1 MVHASLF
8 VTSDSVWLFF
18 CVFSPELKGKLSV
31 SEMIT
36 SFLQLHACI
45 HLCTGLCWQVLKYQ
59 MWLIVLQIMHVK
71 YWIHLVLLN
80 YLAEL
85 DRAAALS
92 SKLLAALP
100 AHVTS
105 QSFPSHILVQ
115 IVAINIFSMHHA
127 QRMTQYQDGEEHADS
142 FNEELGSEE
151 LRSFSLMFSFTSKC
165 YVRMM
170 RMICLPE
177 CKAL

>member
-1 MVHASLF
+1 MPVSICAQVCVDQFQSIKCGYFFANHAY
-8 VTSDSVWLFF
+8 
-18 CVFSPELKGKLSV
+18 E
-31 SEMIT
+31 
-36 SFLQLHACI
+36 
-45 HLCTGLCWQVLKYQ
+45 
-59 MWLIVLQIMHVK
+59 
-71 YWIHLVLLN
+71 LLN
-80 YLAEL
+80 SLCIIFLTEL

-142 FNEELGSEE
+142 FSEELGSEE
-151 LRSFSLMFSFTSKC
+151 LRSFSLMFSFTSK
-165 YVRMM
+165 
-170 RMICLPE
+170 
-177 CKAL
+177 

>member
-1 MVHASLF
+1 M
-8 VTSDSVWLFF
+8 
-18 CVFSPELKGKLSV
+18 KGKLSV

-45 HLCTGLCWQVLKYQ
+45 HLCTGLCWPVSEYQ
-59 MWLIVLQIMHVK
+59 MLLIFFCKSCLWTIEFTLF
-71 YWIHLVLLN
+71 YFLT
-80 YLAEL
+80 EL

-127 QRMTQYQDGEEHADS
+127 QRMTQYQDGEERADS
-142 FNEELGSEE
+142 FSEELGSEE
-151 LRSFSLMFSFTSKC
+151 LRSFSLMFSFTSK
-165 YVRMM
+165 
-170 RMICLPE
+170 
-177 CKAL
+177 

>member
-1 MVHASLF
+1 MPVSICAQ
-8 VTSDSVWLFF
+8 V
-18 CVFSPELKGKLSV
+18 CVNKFQLSNVVDFS
-31 SEMIT
+31 
-36 SFLQLHACI
+36 ANI
-45 HLCTGLCWQVLKYQ
+45 HVN
-59 MWLIVLQIMHVK
+59 
-71 YWIHLVLLN
+71 YWIHLVLFK

-165 YVRMM
+165 HVRMM